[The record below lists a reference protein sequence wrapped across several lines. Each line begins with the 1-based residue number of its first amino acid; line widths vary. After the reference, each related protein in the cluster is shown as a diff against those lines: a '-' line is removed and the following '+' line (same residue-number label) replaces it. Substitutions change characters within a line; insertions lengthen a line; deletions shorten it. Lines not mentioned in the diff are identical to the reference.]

1 MTNEPKMLKFMLN
14 GCDIAFVAEAPE
26 DMTLKQL
33 LNQAS
38 RIKPD
43 WCACGVRYLEDDEY
57 DIPEIIFDYAD
68 VKKKDEDVSCKIYD
82 DALGWLKE

>member
-1 MTNEPKMLKFMLN
+1 MASKPKMLKFMLN
-14 GCDIAFVAEAPE
+14 GCDISFVAEAPE

-33 LNQAS
+33 LDQAS

-43 WCACGVRYLEDDEY
+43 WCACGVRYLEDDDY

-68 VKKKDEDVSCKIYD
+68 VKKKDEDVNCKIYD

>member
-1 MTNEPKMLKFMLN
+1 MANKPKMLKFMLN

-33 LNQAS
+33 LDQAS

-43 WCACGVRYLEDDEY
+43 WCACGVRYLEDDDY

>member
-1 MTNEPKMLKFMLN
+1 MANKPKMLKFMLN

-43 WCACGVRYLEDDEY
+43 WCACGIRYLEDDEY

>member
-1 MTNEPKMLKFMLN
+1 MANKPKMLKFMLN
-14 GCDIAFVAEAPE
+14 GCDISFVAEAPE

-33 LNQAS
+33 LDQAS

>member
-1 MTNEPKMLKFMLN
+1 MANKPKMLKFMLN
-14 GCDIAFVAEAPE
+14 GCDISFVAEAPE

-33 LNQAS
+33 LDQAS

-43 WCACGVRYLEDDEY
+43 WCACGVRYLEDDDY

-68 VKKKDEDVSCKIYD
+68 VKKKDEDVNCRIYN